1 MALFLL
7 KDNNTMELV
16 PEFLNALMDTTLMV
30 QVCCTQF
37 GLSID
42 MTSFKCSSS
51 LVVFC
56 MESSRTRRVSKLVI
70 MACTGEA
77 SLFICMDPWF

>member
-16 PEFLNALMDTTLMV
+16 PEFLNALMDTTLTV
-30 QVCCTQF
+30 QVSCAHPQF
-37 GLSID
+37 ELSMD
-42 MTSFKCSSS
+42 MTCFECCSS

-56 MESSRTRRVSKLVI
+56 IGRTLS
-70 MACTGEA
+70 
-77 SLFICMDPWF
+77 